1 MPPMDAPVDVPNRR
15 RVVPDWLRE
24 GLFIV
29 ISIGLAFAVDEYRER
44 RANGQLAA
52 RALRSIAAELEHNL
66 SQLEPFVDFHRR
78 WAAALE
84 GSNHSQR
91 TQSAID
97 IYIAVRPQLPEGA
110 RGNFPTQVRRVAWD
124 AALSTGALRFI
135 DYDLV
140 ASVSEI
146 YAMQDYYGVTA
157 RQVGSAVYGGPAMDP
172 ATSAIAVR
180 QLSVAMREVVFAEEL
195 LGDLCRRELPRVHAA
210 AGH

>member
-1 MPPMDAPVDVPNRR
+1 MPHMDTPADVPKPRKA
-15 RVVPDWLRE
+15 VPDWLRE

-29 ISIGLAFAVDEYRER
+29 VSIGLAFAVDEYRER
-44 RANGQLAA
+44 RASGELAA

-66 SQLEPFVDFHRR
+66 AQIEPFVEFHRR

-84 GSNHSQR
+84 GSDASR
-91 TQSAID
+91 REQSAID
-97 IYIAVRPQLPEGA
+97 IYIAVRPQLPVAA
-110 RGNFPTQVRRVAWD
+110 RANFPTQVRRVAWD

-146 YAMQDYYGVTA
+146 YAMQGYYNETA
-157 RQVGSAVYGGPAMDP
+157 RQLGSAVYGGPAMDP

-195 LGDLCRRELPRVHAA
+195 LRDLCRRDLPRVRAA
-210 AGH
+210 AGN